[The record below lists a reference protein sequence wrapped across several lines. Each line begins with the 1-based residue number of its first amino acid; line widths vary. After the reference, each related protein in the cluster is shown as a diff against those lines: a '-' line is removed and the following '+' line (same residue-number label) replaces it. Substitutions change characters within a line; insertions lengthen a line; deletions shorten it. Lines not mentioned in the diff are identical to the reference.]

1 MSTREKVKALNL
13 GLDPIWSKGGG
24 QVAKTINLR
33 DVSEDL
39 HLRAKVQAT
48 KEGLSLKA
56 LVIRL
61 LEEYLKKVGG

>member
-1 MSTREKVKALNL
+1 MV
-13 GLDPIWSKGGG
+13 KGGG
-24 QVAKTINLR
+24 QVATTINLR
-33 DVSEDL
+33 DVPEDL